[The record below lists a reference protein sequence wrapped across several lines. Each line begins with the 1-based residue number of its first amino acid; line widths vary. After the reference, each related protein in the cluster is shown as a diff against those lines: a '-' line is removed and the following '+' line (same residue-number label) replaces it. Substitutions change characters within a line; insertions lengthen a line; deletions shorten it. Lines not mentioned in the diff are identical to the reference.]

1 MPWGRFGWLTVQRH
15 GNRFKVK
22 GHASCKKMSPSNVP
36 MTPRRPT
43 GGDEGTV
50 PIASD
55 AGRQLMYAL
64 ILVRYGELGLKGKNK
79 SQFINRLVQNI
90 KRGISDLPSREVIS
104 TWGRIW
110 VPVQGDLDQVME
122 RLVRIFGI
130 YSVSPVLKTGKDLAS
145 IKSAA
150 LRVLHDSLPQ
160 GGTFKVET
168 RRTDKTFPLTS
179 PEISKE
185 VGAYLFANSPGIYQA
200 DMHHPQHTIEVEI
213 RSEGAFVYGQVVS
226 GAKGLPVGSSGR
238 AVLMISGGIDSPVA
252 GWMAMKRGVTIEAVH
267 FHSFPFTSERAKQK
281 VLDLCQVLAGWGGKI
296 RLHVVHFTEIQKAI
310 RQNCREEYGITI
322 MRRMMFR
329 LADRIARG
337 NRAFAIYTGES
348 VGQVASQTLE
358 SMFTINDVTNMPVLR
373 PLVGM
378 DKEEIISIAQR
389 IGTFDISI
397 RPYEDCCTVFL
408 PDYPKIRPRLE
419 EAQAMEE
426 KLNIEELLR
435 EALDKTEVLE
445 ITQEEI

>member
-1 MPWGRFGWLTVQRH
+1 
-15 GNRFKVK
+15 
-22 GHASCKKMSPSNVP
+22 
-36 MTPRRPT
+36 
-43 GGDEGTV
+43 
-50 PIASD
+50 
-55 AGRQLMYAL
+55 MYEL

-90 KRGISDLPSREVIS
+90 KRGIKDLEPREVVS

-110 VPVQGDLDQVME
+110 VPVHNDLDQVIE
-122 RLVRIFGI
+122 RLEKIFGI
-130 YSVSPVLKTGKDLAS
+130 YSVSPVIKTEKDLDS

-150 LRVLHDSLPQ
+150 LKVLHDTLPQ

-179 PEISKE
+179 PEISKA
-185 VGAYLFANSPGIYQA
+185 VGAYLFANSPDIYQA
-200 DMHHPQHTIEVEI
+200 EMHHPQHTIEVEI
-213 RSEGAFVYGQVVS
+213 RSEGAFVYGQVVP

-252 GWMAMKRGVTIEAVH
+252 GWLAMKRGVTIEAIH

-281 VLDLCQVLAGWGGKI
+281 VLDLCEKLAWWGGKI

-310 RQNCREEYGITI
+310 RQSCREEYGITI

-329 LADRIARG
+329 FADRIARE
-337 NRAFAIYTGES
+337 NKAYAIYTGES

-358 SMFTINDVTNMPVLR
+358 SMFTINNVTSMPVLR

-378 DKEEIISIAQR
+378 DKEEIIKIAQK
-389 IGTFDISI
+389 IGTYDISI

-408 PDYPKIRPRLE
+408 PDYPKIRPRLD

-426 KLNIEELLR
+426 KLDIEGLLQ
-435 EALDKTEVLE
+435 EALEKTEVVE
-445 ITQEEI
+445 IVQEEI